1 MSEDSSGM
9 FCSLSL
15 DAMVKSN
22 TGLQHGLSH
31 CTDVP
36 RIQYKASYAQA
47 ELSCNSLSRTPCSL
61 CMCPSFASGCSSEG
75 NKVRGFWKSKML
87 VMDFNALIIDAQAQ
101 VMDSKVLI
109 TDFRISGVSGHMLL
123 LF

>member
-1 MSEDSSGM
+1 
-9 FCSLSL
+9 
-15 DAMVKSN
+15 
-22 TGLQHGLSH
+22 
-31 CTDVP
+31 
-36 RIQYKASYAQA
+36 
-47 ELSCNSLSRTPCSL
+47 
-61 CMCPSFASGCSSEG
+61 
-75 NKVRGFWKSKML
+75 ML